1 MKFITRTPGIL
12 ERRLASIFRLLTATL
27 LFFLMILTCADVI
40 GRYFLNRPVAG
51 GLELTEILLAGM
63 IFTALPIVSYRGEHI
78 AVGLITLPGRWV
90 KVAQHF
96 LINILGSIMTAVLAY
111 QLWLRALRLGRAGE
125 TTVEL
130 GIPMYYVALAISFLM
145 ALTAVAFFLRAF
157 RGDSSSSSMSEG
169 QL

>member
-1 MKFITRTPGIL
+1 
-12 ERRLASIFRLLTATL
+12 LASVFRLLTATL

-40 GRYFLNRPVAG
+40 GRYFLNRPVTG

-78 AVGLITLPGRWV
+78 AVGLITLPGKWI
-90 KVAQHF
+90 KVAQQF
-96 LINILGSIMTAVLAY
+96 LVNVLGSIMTAVLAY
-111 QLWLRALRLGRAGE
+111 QLWLRASRLGRAGE

-130 GIPMYYVALAISFLM
+130 GIPMYYVALVISCLM

-157 RGDSSSSSMSEG
+157 RGERGGGSLSEG